1 MRTLVLLDLIGGRS
15 AAALRSAN
23 GPEPSVFWPRAS
35 AFSLDGTAESGGCI
49 QAVGSQQESHEAFVV
64 CCFVWFSV
72 CIFRKRHCGN
82 IMGPD

>member
-1 MRTLVLLDLIGGRS
+1 MRTIVLLDLIGGRG
-15 AAALRSAN
+15 AAAEGLQMVQNPAC
-23 GPEPSVFWPRAS
+23 FWPRAS

-82 IMGPD
+82 VMGPD

>member
-1 MRTLVLLDLIGGRS
+1 MRTIVLLDLIGGRG
-15 AAALRSAN
+15 AAAEGLQMENPAC
-23 GPEPSVFWPRAS
+23 FWPRAS

-72 CIFRKRHCGN
+72 CIFRNRHCGN
-82 IMGPD
+82 IIGPD